1 VANTMLFVPT
11 ISLLLKYRSTAELS
25 YSGCYK
31 SVYFNFFRICKA
43 CFFTKSPPR
52 ICNYDWL

>member
-1 VANTMLFVPT
+1 MLFVPT

-31 SVYFNFFRICKA
+31 SVYFNFLEFVKPAFSQNHPQEYVTMI
-43 CFFTKSPPR
+43 
-52 ICNYDWL
+52 D